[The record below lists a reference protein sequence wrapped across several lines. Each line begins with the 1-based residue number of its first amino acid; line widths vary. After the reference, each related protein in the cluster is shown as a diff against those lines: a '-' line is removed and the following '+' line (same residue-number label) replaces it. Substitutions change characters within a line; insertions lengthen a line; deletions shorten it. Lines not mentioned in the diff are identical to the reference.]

1 MFIVKQQT
9 IILLILAGLG
19 PQLRNNLLIEEL
31 LFFRGIV
38 AVGTQEGHIYLLDIA
53 LDDADDSKAAGY
65 SLTFLESDE
74 TNPAESNEKK
84 KGNWFKNIFKPKGKK
99 ESFKII

>member
-1 MFIVKQQT
+1 MLV
-9 IILLILAGLG
+9 LAGLG
-19 PQLRNNLLIEEL
+19 LQLRNNLLIEEL

-38 AVGTQEGHIYLLDIA
+38 AVGSQEGHIYLLDIA

-74 TNPAESNEKK
+74 TNPAETFSIYIGSSQNSSN
-84 KGNWFKNIFKPKGKK
+84 GNMDGLASIRAAALRKLSLIH
-99 ESFKII
+99 I